1 MHWKCLQFKFGEL
14 VQKDYTCNFKP
25 SNSSLSLVSIRLSV
39 GPKIG
44 KEVQFQLI
52 SPWPLAARE
61 G

>member
-1 MHWKCLQFKFGEL
+1 LQFKFGEL